1 MKVQVQSIHF
11 DADVK
16 LIEFIEK
23 KTSKLSTF
31 FDKIVGADVYLKV
44 EKKEAKN
51 NKIVEIK
58 LNVPGSTLFAVEQDD
73 SFEAATDSA
82 VEALKVQLKK
92 HKEKLIS
99 SHSV

>member
-23 KTSKLSTF
+23 KINKLTTF
-31 FDKIVGADVYLKV
+31 FDRIVDAEVFLKV

-58 LNVPGSTLFAVEQDD
+58 LNVPGSTLFAVEQED
-73 SFEAATDSA
+73 SFEAATDAA
-82 VEALKVQLKK
+82 VEALKTQIKK
-92 HKEKLIS
+92 HKEKLVT
-99 SHSV
+99 SHSL